1 MKTKNVLPF
10 LVLILFTFGSS
21 HLLRGAELV
30 DFQKKVE
37 NYKDILG
44 ANELVMADMN
54 DARQSVI
61 DAKTPEEKSEAYANL
76 TKHMAESI
84 VNYKKAEK
92 ALDVVLVDLQGGIN
106 LGDEG
111 GATLKS
117 ELANYIEDIDFV
129 FDEMQET
136 ILNMGTNTDMSED
149 LKETVKENKALFMD
163 MFKNAKKEKKELIK
177 LLQGKGSSE
186 NATQN
191 LQATFEYAKS
201 MLSFSRQMR
210 TIDFKITAAV
220 GKVTGLQEKL
230 SDLMES
236 SFKGMSP
243 DEYLEGIY
251 NDQYDSAY
259 MNLILVKDLKNVGTE
274 FNFLGK
280 KYQKKLKAKIR
291 AMKSMPK
298 PGSIKDGD
306 PSHKYFYKKKKKRW
320 FWVDKDNPR
329 GERHYAPFDYEAGTG
344 LYIKYKNGKWYS
356 FAPIYNGQ
364 EVEMFPDSPEEQKEG
379 E

>member
-1 MKTKNVLPF
+1 MKAKNVLPF

-92 ALDVVLVDLQGGIN
+92 ALDDVLVDLQGGIN

-230 SDLMES
+230 TDLMES

-306 PSHKYFYKKKKKRW
+306 PSHKYFYNKKKKRW

-344 LYIKYKNGKWYS
+344 LYIKHKNGKWYS